1 MSVDNHNILSNNSI
15 EVIII
20 TNCTNCGSV
29 VDQGSKFCGACGTPV
44 VTQQLRC
51 PHCKSEVDQ
60 NDRFCGDCG
69 NSISIGAATTVAG
82 QNSTDAVSFTEEGDR
97 SIYSPKSIIFAS
109 AGAIMMLV
117 SMAIPWYRGSFVTGD
132 QYWDISQEAVNATD
146 FLSNSA
152 WRTAEWY
159 DYYDTVWAL
168 FSLPI
173 ILFIVLASITAI
185 SCFYSYKKSVG
196 ITILWILLGDLAV
209 LCVVISAA
217 YFFWL
222 EYQVDYELTN
232 VIYPGSV
239 VALLGALIVK
249 FSGIIGRRST

>member
-51 PHCKSEVDQ
+51 PHCKSKVDQ

-69 NSISIGAATTVAG
+69 NSVSIEAATSIVEGNRIDTAA
-82 QNSTDAVSFTEEGDR
+82 QTEGPVR
-97 SIYSPKSIIFAS
+97 THKSIVSAS

-117 SMAIPWYRGSFVTGD
+117 SLAIPWYRGSFVTGD
-132 QYWDISQEAVNATD
+132 QYWDISHETVNATD
-146 FLSNSA
+146 FLSSSA
-152 WRTAEWY
+152 WQTAEWY
-159 DYYDTVWAL
+159 DYYDTVWTL

-173 ILFIVLASITAI
+173 ILFMVLASITAI
-185 SCFYSYKKSVG
+185 SCFYSYKKSVNS
-196 ITILWILLGDLAV
+196 TILWILLGDLAV

-239 VALLGALIVK
+239 MALLGALIVK
-249 FSGIIGRRST
+249 FSGIIGVRST